1 MAPLGG
7 QHLRLV
13 EQLRRLPT
21 RVTVR
26 QAADAAT
33 AFVARSPAT
42 FVYLF
47 VIGVTTWTL
56 RGAPPRLV
64 DQLLLA
70 QSTNVHNMLRDPLQ
84 VLVASAFWLD
94 SPHVDLQLV
103 LRFVVVMAPTERWLG
118 TWRTVLVFAAGH
130 VGATLVTFVGLHYG
144 ITHHLV
150 DRSVSRVTDV
160 GVSYG
165 FFAVAAITT
174 LRLPSR
180 WRVLYALGLIGYVAA
195 GLWVNRTF
203 TDWGHVCALAI
214 GFGCAPL
221 ARSRPVRPFTEAM
234 HTRPEPAPAAV
245 V

>member
-1 MAPLGG
+1 ME
-7 QHLRLV
+7 RV
-13 EQLRRLPT
+13 RRLPT
-21 RVTVR
+21 KTTVR
-26 QAADAAT
+26 RWADAAT
-33 AFVARSPAT
+33 AFVSRSPAT

-64 DQLLLA
+64 DELLLA

-118 TWRTVLVFAAGH
+118 TWRTVVVFAAGH
-130 VGATLVTFVGLHYG
+130 VGATLITFAGLHYG
-144 ITHHLV
+144 IGHHLV

-165 FFAVAAITT
+165 FFAVAAVTT
-174 LRLPSR
+174 LRLPPR
-180 WRVLYALGLIGYVAA
+180 WRLLYAVGLVAYVLA
-195 GLWVNRTF
+195 GLWTARTF
-203 TDWGHVCALAI
+203 TDWGHVFALLI
-214 GFGCAPL
+214 GFACAPL
-221 ARSRPVRPFTEAM
+221 ARSRPVRPLAPVGAATALPVP
-234 HTRPEPAPAAV
+234 TPAASPAAR
-245 V
+245 